1 MSTVSEA
8 LGLKVHF
15 RLSQGG
21 WNRRSGPV
29 IRAVDGIDLTI
40 EAGETV
46 ALVGESGC
54 GKSTLG
60 RALLRLEEPS
70 AGVVR
75 FEGHDLTG
83 LSPELLRRQR
93 AGMRMVFQDPYASLN
108 PRMRIGEAL
117 AEPLRVHGLATG
129 RAARH
134 AVAEI
139 LEVVGLDPAVVARYP
154 HEFSGGQRQRIAIAR
169 AVIGRPRFV
178 VADEPLS
185 ALDISVQAQ
194 ILDLFADLK
203 ARFALTYLF
212 VSHDLAVV
220 RHVADRVAVM
230 YLGRIVELAEAET
243 LFMRP
248 AHPYTQALLGAVPTP
263 DPARERARVVARLPG
278 ELPSPAAPP
287 AGCRFH
293 PRCPLVMPVCRT
305 DDPALLHVDAGQ
317 TAACWLHRRAEAAAP
332 SSLERLGLS
341 HAHPHHQS

>member
-1 MSTVSEA
+1 MSAVSEA

-15 RLSQGG
+15 RVSGG
-21 WNRRSGPV
+21 RRSRVPAV
-29 IRAVDGIDLTI
+29 VRAVDGIDLAVM
-40 EAGETV
+40 AGETM

-70 AGVVR
+70 AGAVR
-75 FEGHDLTG
+75 FEDRDLTG

-93 AGMRMVFQDPYASLN
+93 ARMRMVFQDPYGSLN
-108 PRMRIGEAL
+108 PRMRIGETL
-117 AEPLRVHGLATG
+117 GEPLRVHGLAKG
-129 RAARH
+129 LAART
-134 AVAEI
+134 AVAEM
-139 LEVVGLDPAVVARYP
+139 LEVVGLDPAVAARYP

-169 AVIGRPRFV
+169 AVIGQPRFV

-203 ARFALTYLF
+203 ARYALTYLF

-230 YLGRIVELAEAET
+230 YLGRIVELAEAAD
-243 LFMRP
+243 LFARP
-248 AHPYTQALLGAVPTP
+248 AHPYTQALLAAVPTP
-263 DPARERARVVARLPG
+263 DPVRERARVVPRLAG

-287 AGCRFH
+287 PGCRFH
-293 PRCPLVMPVCRT
+293 PRCPHAMPVCRT
-305 DDPALLHVDAGQ
+305 DDPALLPVAPGQ
-317 TAACWLHRRAEAAAP
+317 AAACWLHRRVDAAVPAAP
-332 SSLERLGLS
+332 PALERLG
-341 HAHPHHQS
+341 

>member
-1 MSTVSEA
+1 MNAVSEA

-15 RLSQGG
+15 RLSGSG
-21 WNRRSGPV
+21 WRRRPGPV
-29 IRAVDGIDLTI
+29 IRAVDGVDLTI
-40 EAGETV
+40 RAGETA

-75 FEGHDLTG
+75 FEGRDLTG

-117 AEPLRVHGLATG
+117 GEPLRVHGLASG
-129 RAARH
+129 AAARR

-139 LEVVGLDPAVVARYP
+139 LDVVGLDPAVAARYP

-243 LFMRP
+243 LFARP

-263 DPARERARVVARLPG
+263 DPARERARVVPRLPG

-293 PRCPLVMPVCRT
+293 PRCPHAMPVCRT
-305 DDPALLHVDAGQ
+305 EDPALLPVGVGQ
-317 TAACWLHRRAEAAAP
+317 AAACWLHRPVEAAVPAP
-332 SSLERLGLS
+332 LERTG
-341 HAHPHHQS
+341 